1 MTNSTTRRDTNP
13 SVRDYMDRLAREHFY
28 GAVTV
33 RYENGSAVHIRREES
48 ILPTNLTEKPNDES
62 LKQPRS

>member
-1 MTNSTTRRDTNP
+1 
-13 SVRDYMDRLAREHFY
+13 MDRLAREHFY